1 MTSQNLK
8 NLIKELNVASDKEKA
23 KIYQRFFKTGKG
35 EYGEGDIFIGV
46 TTPKMKEI
54 AKKYSNL
61 SLKDVKILL
70 SNKIHEYRSCAL
82 AILVNK
88 FNKTDSSE
96 RKNIF
101 NIYIKNAKSNKINNW
116 DLVDCSADKIV
127 GAYLFDENPEILRKL
142 AKSKNLW
149 EKRIAIVSTFHFIK
163 NNKHEKTIEIS
174 EILVNDKHDLIHKA
188 VGWMLREVGKRVSQ
202 EKEEEFLERHHKTM
216 PRTMLRYAIERFD
229 DKKKKYYMS

>member
-1 MTSQNLK
+1 MLSKLLTELK
-8 NLIKELNVASDKEKA
+8 SAGDLKRA
-23 KIYQRFFKTGKG
+23 KNFKWFFKTGKG

-96 RKNIF
+96 RK
-101 NIYIKNAKSNKINNW
+101 KSPSFSFRAPLKK
-116 DLVDCSADKIV
+116 SALKGSDKI
-127 GAYLFDENPEILRKL
+127 L
-142 AKSKNLW
+142 
-149 EKRIAIVSTFHFIK
+149 
-163 NNKHEKTIEIS
+163 
-174 EILVNDKHDLIHKA
+174 
-188 VGWMLREVGKRVSQ
+188 
-202 EKEEEFLERHHKTM
+202 
-216 PRTMLRYAIERFD
+216 
-229 DKKKKYYMS
+229 

>member
-96 RKNIF
+96 RK
-101 NIYIKNAKSNKINNW
+101 KSPSFSFRAPLKK
-116 DLVDCSADKIV
+116 SALKGSDKI
-127 GAYLFDENPEILRKL
+127 L
-142 AKSKNLW
+142 
-149 EKRIAIVSTFHFIK
+149 
-163 NNKHEKTIEIS
+163 
-174 EILVNDKHDLIHKA
+174 
-188 VGWMLREVGKRVSQ
+188 
-202 EKEEEFLERHHKTM
+202 
-216 PRTMLRYAIERFD
+216 
-229 DKKKKYYMS
+229 